1 MPSNTRSTNPV
12 SLWKAVLLALALLA
26 LGGCA
31 TSYRVDSSVRSF
43 ARWDAGSAAD
53 AATPSGSRIPQAP
66 QSFAFDRLPS
76 QSVSPAAGGQDAL
89 EELARVALAKVG
101 WTPVAPGTDAPWRVQ
116 VQATTLRMPYS
127 PWDDPWGVHWGGIW
141 PAGGGF
147 AVGVG
152 SRHIVWTS
160 TFMRLD
166 SPYYERRVALFIRR
180 ASTGEVVYETHA
192 AHDGPWAGSP
202 ALWGAMLEAAL
213 RDFPAPPSGERL
225 INIDVPR

>member
-1 MPSNTRSTNPV
+1 MPSNTRSANPV
-12 SLWKAVLLALALLA
+12 DRWKGALLALCLLA

-31 TSYRVDSSVRSF
+31 TTYRVDSSVQSF
-43 ARWDAGSAAD
+43 ARWDAGSTT
-53 AATPSGSRIPQAP
+53 ATAGGGRVPQGP

-89 EELARVALAKVG
+89 ESLARAALAQVG
-101 WTPVAPGTDAPWRVQ
+101 WTPVAPGAAAPWRVQ
-116 VQATTLRMPYS
+116 VQATTLRLPYG
-127 PWDDPWGVHWGGIW
+127 PWDDPWGSPWGGIW

-180 ASTGEVVYETHA
+180 ADTGEVVYETHA

-213 RDFPAPPSGERL
+213 RDFPAPPAGERL